1 MEDVVSLPSL
11 RPAILTTCRRLMRI
25 AVAGVFS
32 LGCCLPAALAE
43 APKSQVADLR
53 YGVALYHYYQQ
64 DYLNALSEL
73 MVARARGG
81 IQGHGDN
88 PEIFIGGIS
97 LAFGMEKRAET
108 IFNQLLQDAS
118 HPQSVRD
125 AAWFYLGKLHY
136 LRGHWREAQQS
147 FARVSRE
154 FNPVLAAELH
164 ALQIN
169 LQIHLASP
177 DASSAHSQ
185 SSLSKTQ
192 VDALRHWAP
201 YTLYNLGA
209 AAARRNDFEQAR
221 HFWLMLEDSPPE
233 TSKAELEYRA
243 LQDKTYTAMGY
254 SYLAQKSYIGAIDA
268 FTQVNL
274 NSSRANRAL
283 LGFGWAALAQEEY
296 TQALKPWQL
305 LRQRS
310 LQDPAVQES
319 LLALPFAYEKL
330 DAQGEALAAYEEAE
344 ALLNAE
350 LGLIAQL
357 RSSLTPDEL
366 LARVSDASESTRAQ
380 HDDPLVTVNDE
391 PAQNWLKLDKTSVVN
406 TRSAYLHELFADN
419 GFQTAIQELRDLLQL
434 RDVLQAWQP
443 KLQIYRQ
450 LLIDKQTL
458 RQGPEQQLARQAL
471 DRTLQA
477 LRDTQQQLDAR
488 LQRIKSHQ
496 DYLALADDATR
507 ALYRRVEEAQ
517 VAMQRLQAA
526 GEDTAEY
533 RERLRI
539 YGGILMWRAAQE
551 FPHNLWQSEKDAAAI
566 NATLAQLTESKAR
579 VDNISATHTDI
590 RPALANIESL
600 QVRVEHQLTQ
610 VDTAITARSAAL
622 SVQVDG
628 HLERHQQRLNAY
640 LAQAHLAIAR
650 LYDAAWRKSQ

>member
-11 RPAILTTCRRLMRI
+11 RPAILTACRRLIRI
-25 AVAGVFS
+25 AVAGAFS
-32 LGCCLPAALAE
+32 LGCLSAALAE
-43 APKSQVADLR
+43 APKTQVADLR

-64 DYLNALSEL
+64 DYLHALSEL
-73 MVARARGG
+73 MVAEARGG
-81 IQGHGDN
+81 IHGHGDN
-88 PEIFIGGIS
+88 PEIFVGGIS
-97 LAFGMEKRAET
+97 LAFGMENRAET
-108 IFNQLLQDAS
+108 IFNELLQDAR

-147 FARVSRE
+147 FARVSRD

-169 LQIHLASP
+169 LQIHLDSAES
-177 DASSAHSQ
+177 SSAQMQ

-201 YTLYNLGA
+201 YALYNLGA
-209 AAARRNDFEQAR
+209 ASARRNDFEQAR
-221 HFWLMLEDSPPE
+221 SYWQALEDAAP
-233 TSKAELEYRA
+233 KASGREAEYRA

-254 SYLAQKSYIGAIDA
+254 SYLAQKSYIGAVDA
-268 FTQVNL
+268 FIQVNL
-274 NSSRANRAL
+274 DSRQANQAL
-283 LGFGWAALAQEEY
+283 LGYGWAALAQEEY
-296 TQALKPWQL
+296 AHALKPWQL

-366 LARVSDASESTRAQ
+366 LTRVSDQSESTTAQ
-380 HDDPLVTVNDE
+380 DNHALVKVSGE
-391 PAQNWLKLDKTSVVN
+391 QGQNWLKLDKTSVIN

-419 GFQTAIQELRDLLQL
+419 EFQTAIQELRDLLRL
-434 RDVLQAWQP
+434 RDLLQTWQP
-443 KLQIYRQ
+443 KLHIYRQ
-450 LLIDKQTL
+450 LLIDKQNL

-471 DRTLQA
+471 AQRLYA
-477 LRDTQQQLDAR
+477 LRDTQQQLGAR
-488 LQRIKSHQ
+488 LQNIKSNQ
-496 DYLALADDATR
+496 DYLALADDSTR

-517 VAMQRLQAA
+517 VALQRLQAA
-526 GEDTAEY
+526 GEDTTEY
-533 RERLRI
+533 SERLGI
-539 YGGILMWRAAQE
+539 YRGILMWRAAQA
-551 FPHNLWQSEKDAAAI
+551 FPHNLWQSEKAAAAI
-566 NATLAQLTESKAR
+566 NETLAQLTESSAR
-579 VDNISATHTDI
+579 VENISATHKDI
-590 RPALANIESL
+590 RPALANMERL
-600 QVRVEHQLTQ
+600 QVRLDQQLTQ
-610 VDTAITARSAAL
+610 VNAAITARSAAL
-622 SVQVDG
+622 SVQVDQ